1 MLEISPQ
8 ALIYKTI
15 RNDDSS
21 SNSMREHLQELKKNL
36 QQYEMTQVVDGWNR
50 KLAIEKRILECNIHA

>member
-50 KLAIEKRILECNIHA
+50 KLAIEKIILECNIHA